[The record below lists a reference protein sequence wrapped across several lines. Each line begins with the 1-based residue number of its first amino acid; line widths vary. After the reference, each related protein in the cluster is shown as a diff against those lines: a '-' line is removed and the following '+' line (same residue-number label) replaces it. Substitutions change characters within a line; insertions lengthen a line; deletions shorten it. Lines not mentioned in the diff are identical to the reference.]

1 MMFLGHGTSLPCFQH
16 KEYTIE
22 ALKSRFNPKPNM
34 KAHDYMRHVDSLIEK
49 SIDNWR
55 TNWYDKFQYYFQ
67 GIFY

>member
-1 MMFLGHGTSLPCFQH
+1 MMYCGHGKNLPCFVM

-22 ALKSRFNPKPNM
+22 SLKERFTPKKNM
-34 KAHDYMRHVDSLIEK
+34 KTTDYMRHVDSLIER